1 MRLLVLLIYAVV
13 GFILWRAVR
22 LALRMIGGSPKETD
36 GKVRGRTEQ
45 PGPGKNPFTRG
56 QIKEAEFED
65 LSPPRKNDQQSSP
78 PQ

>member
-22 LALRMIGGSPKETD
+22 LALRMISGSPKETD
-36 GKVRGRTEQ
+36 GRVRGRPEQ
-45 PGPGKNPFTRG
+45 PVQDKEPFTRG

-65 LSPPRKNDQQSSP
+65 LTPPRKDDQQSSP
-78 PQ
+78 HQ